1 MGDATIVANLDHPT
15 PYAYF
20 IPGDAPE
27 VCQPKT
33 PLTYRNLAVFRAQPG
48 SRFDITSW
56 SGLNGT
62 SYALD
67 VVDGV
72 ITSTQPGGSIY

>member
-1 MGDATIVANLDHPT
+1 VANADHPT

-20 IPGDAPE
+20 IRGGAPD

-33 PLTYRNLAVFRAQPG
+33 PLTYRNLAVFRAEPG
-48 SRFDITSW
+48 SQFDIPSW
-56 SGLNGT
+56 TGSNGT
-62 SYALD
+62 AYALD

>member
-1 MGDATIVANLDHPT
+1 VT

-20 IPGDAPE
+20 IRGGRPE

-33 PLTYRNLAVFRAQPG
+33 PLTYRNLQVFRAQPG
-48 SRFDITSW
+48 SRFDIPSW
-56 SGLNGT
+56 SGHNGT
-62 SYALD
+62 TYSLD
-67 VVDGV
+67 VVNGV